1 MDWSPPGSSVHGIL
15 QARILEWMATP
26 SSRRS
31 SRSMDWTHLSCVFC
45 IAGGFFTAEPLG
57 KPTVF
62 LLLKHQASLVGTR
75 AGDHSYTRSLK
86 AFLGHDWNKL
96 WCWRRKQ
103 YFLDDSWNHVS
114 VTISTSFFIFVSSI
128 FICSVTSEGD
138 IVYLVE
144 ICISDINI

>member
-1 MDWSPPGSSVHGIL
+1 MKVKWRLRAFSRGTGVPVLCAQSLQSQPTLWDPMDWSPPGSSVHGIL
-15 QARILEWMATP
+15 QARILEWVATP

-103 YFLDDSWNHVS
+103 FVLLL
-114 VTISTSFFIFVSSI
+114 IFFRW
-128 FICSVTSEGD
+128 
-138 IVYLVE
+138 
-144 ICISDINI
+144 